1 VALPSPAVARDAVPM
16 RARLDAV
23 PGATPIAA
31 GIGVRTLKP
40 GDAPALGAL
49 MHVAYRGTIDD
60 RRESLADQIAEARRT
75 MAGAYGPMEWDA
87 SLVATR
93 ASALVSAC
101 VVTEDRGRLLLAFA
115 LTRPEE
121 RGHGLAA
128 ALITRSAARLR
139 SAGATEWTLAV
150 TRGNPARALYE
161 RLGFF
166 EDQSLRSR

>member
-1 VALPSPAVARDAVPM
+1 VALPSRAVPRDAVPM

-23 PGATPIAA
+23 PGAAPVPP
-31 GIGVRTLKP
+31 GIEVRSLKRT
-40 GDAPALGAL
+40 DAPALGAL
-49 MHVAYRGTIDD
+49 MHVAYRGTVDD
-60 RRESLADQIAEARRT
+60 RGESLEDQLAEARRT
-75 MAGAYGPMEWDA
+75 MRGAYGPVEWDA
-87 SLVATR
+87 SVVAAR
-93 ASALVSAC
+93 ADGLVSAC

-115 LTRPEE
+115 VTRPEE
-121 RGHGLAA
+121 RGRGLAA